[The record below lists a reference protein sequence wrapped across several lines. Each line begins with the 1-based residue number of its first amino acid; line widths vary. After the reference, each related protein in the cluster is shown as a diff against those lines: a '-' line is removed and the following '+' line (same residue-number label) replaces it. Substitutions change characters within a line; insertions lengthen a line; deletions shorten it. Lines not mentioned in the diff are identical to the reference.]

1 MASNSL
7 QQQIAS
13 MRQSLFDEGILDRQ
27 HFIQVEYLEDGDD
40 PNFVKDYI
48 GVYLSDSL
56 KNINAIEQALEAKSL
71 DVVELEKC
79 LELLKDDCLN
89 IGDQKVAD
97 EVEKMLQ
104 CCKGADMEGARTA
117 LSTVKQEYNTLRSKL
132 EAYHELLEQRA
143 AVAPKPP
150 GKRKLHSLS
159 GNKWYVVD

>member
-1 MASNSL
+1 MASSSL

-27 HFIQVEYLEDGDD
+27 HFIQVEYLEDGGD

-56 KNINAIEQALEAKSL
+56 KNLNAIEQALEAKSL

-89 IGDQKVAD
+89 IGDQK
-97 EVEKMLQ
+97 
-104 CCKGADMEGARTA
+104 GR
-117 LSTVKQEYNTLRSKL
+117 
-132 EAYHELLEQRA
+132 
-143 AVAPKPP
+143 
-150 GKRKLHSLS
+150 
-159 GNKWYVVD
+159 